1 MARREPPPEFENAS
15 WRETLQIIG
24 IVFQTLAVPLVFM
37 AGTLLLLVW
46 ILLALLSNV
55 WTVIFPLGIIGL
67 MILWFV
73 RRDRQEAAKLIAE
86 RDGMAAPGPRRPG
99 L

>member
-1 MARREPPPEFENAS
+1 MARRDPSPEFENAS
-15 WRETLQIIG
+15 WRETLEIIW
-24 IVFQTLAVPLVFM
+24 IVFQTLAMPLAFM
-37 AGTLLLLVW
+37 AGTLGLLVW

-67 MILWFV
+67 VILWFV
-73 RRDRQEAAKLIAE
+73 RRDRREAAKLIAE
-86 RDGMAAPGPRRPG
+86 RDGLAPPGPRRPG